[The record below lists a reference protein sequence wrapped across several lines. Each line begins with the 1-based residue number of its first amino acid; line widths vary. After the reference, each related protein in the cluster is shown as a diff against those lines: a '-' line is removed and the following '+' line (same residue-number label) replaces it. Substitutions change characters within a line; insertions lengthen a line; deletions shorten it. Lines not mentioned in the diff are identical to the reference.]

1 MKYIKQLRAGIS
13 LRVIHAWLIVVTV
26 LMSVVMV
33 YSTIRL
39 SSSFTRVTDATEEH
53 LELEKAALELMD
65 ASDYL
70 TEKVQRFT
78 IGGDRRFMDEYF
90 EEAFKSHRRE
100 EALDRM
106 NAEPAAD
113 TAREKLE
120 KAMDASVKLMDQ
132 EYYAMRLVVD
142 AKGYEDYP
150 QQLHDVVLSAEDAS
164 LSPEEKMGR
173 ATELVLNDEYYKQK
187 DLVRSNMQESL
198 EEIDRLTRE
207 VESAELA
214 ELQSDLSLVRMIIL
228 LLVVTILSMVWLTAH
243 LGINPV
249 LRAVDRIKADSPIPE
264 VGANEFRYLAQEYNK
279 MYEAYKSSIERLN
292 FKASH
297 DVLTGVYNRAGYELL
312 LSSVDLKNTYMLLF
326 DVDNFKNINDTY
338 GHEVGDKALVK
349 LADVLKSNFRSDDHI
364 CRIGGDEF
372 VVFMVHTSGMQ
383 KELIASK
390 IDQINALLGAADDEV
405 PYFSVSVGVAS
416 GADATDAEGL
426 FEQTDEAMYQSKK
439 SGKQT
444 YTFYHED
451 SNNSIIK

>member
-26 LMSVVMV
+26 LMSVAMV
-33 YSTIRL
+33 CSTIRL

-150 QQLHDVVLSAEDAS
+150 QQLHDVGTRAEFDHRDDFDTPTLREIWRTPPYMHDGRYVDLHDVFMDGRHGDVLGDVDEMT
-164 LSPEEKMGR
+164 EE
-173 ATELVLNDEYYKQK
+173 ECD
-187 DLVRSNMQESL
+187 DLVEYL
-198 EEIDRLTRE
+198 
-207 VESAELA
+207 
-214 ELQSDLSLVRMIIL
+214 LSL
-228 LLVVTILSMVWLTAH
+228 
-243 LGINPV
+243 
-249 LRAVDRIKADSPIPE
+249 
-264 VGANEFRYLAQEYNK
+264 
-279 MYEAYKSSIERLN
+279 
-292 FKASH
+292 
-297 DVLTGVYNRAGYELL
+297 
-312 LSSVDLKNTYMLLF
+312 
-326 DVDNFKNINDTY
+326 
-338 GHEVGDKALVK
+338 
-349 LADVLKSNFRSDDHI
+349 
-364 CRIGGDEF
+364 
-372 VVFMVHTSGMQ
+372 
-383 KELIASK
+383 
-390 IDQINALLGAADDEV
+390 
-405 PYFSVSVGVAS
+405 
-416 GADATDAEGL
+416 
-426 FEQTDEAMYQSKK
+426 
-439 SGKQT
+439 
-444 YTFYHED
+444 
-451 SNNSIIK
+451 

>member
-1 MKYIKQLRAGIS
+1 MKLLNKLRAGVS
-13 LRVIHAWLIVVTV
+13 LRVIHVWLIVITIV
-26 LMSVVMV
+26 MSVVMV

-78 IGGDRRFMDEYF
+78 IDGNRLFMDEYF

-100 EALDRM
+100 EALTKM
-106 NAEPAAD
+106 SAEPSATAAR
-113 TAREKLE
+113 AKLE

-132 EYYAMRLVVD
+132 EYYAMRLVVE
-142 AKGYEDYP
+142 AKGYTDYP
-150 QQLHDVVLSAEDAS
+150 EQLHNVVLSEEDAA
-164 LSPEEKMGR
+164 LSPGEKMNR
-173 ATELVLNDEYYKQK
+173 ATELVLNDDYYDQK
-187 DLVRSNMQESL
+187 ERVRAGMQESL
-198 EEIDRLTRE
+198 QEIDRLTRD

-214 ELQSDLSLVRMIIL
+214 ELQSDLGTVRVVIL
-228 LLVVTILSMVWLTAH
+228 LLAVTILSMVWLTAR

-279 MYEAYKSSIERLN
+279 MYAAYKSSIERLN

-297 DVLTGVYNRAGYELL
+297 DALTGVYNRAGYELL
-312 LSSVDLKNTYMLLF
+312 LSSVDLADTYMLLF
-326 DVDNFKNINDTY
+326 DVDDFKSINDTY
-338 GHEVGDKALVK
+338 GHEAGDKALVK
-349 LADVLKSNFRSDDHI
+349 LSKVLKNNFRSDDHI

-372 VVFMVHTSGMQ
+372 VVFMVHTNGLQ
-383 KELIASK
+383 KELIAGK
-390 IDQINALLGAADDEV
+390 IDQINNQLKRSDDEV
-405 PYFSVSVGVAS
+405 PYFSVSVGVAY
-416 GADATDAEGL
+416 GADADDTESL

-444 YTFYHED
+444 YTFYQ
-451 SNNSIIK
+451 KG

>member
-1 MKYIKQLRAGIS
+1 MKLLNKLRAGVS
-13 LRVIHAWLIVVTV
+13 LRVIHVWLIVITIV
-26 LMSVVMV
+26 MSVVMV

-78 IGGDRRFMDEYF
+78 IGGDRRFMNEYF

-100 EALDRM
+100 EALTKM
-106 NAEPAAD
+106 SAEPSATAAR
-113 TAREKLE
+113 AKLE

-132 EYYAMRLVVD
+132 EYYAMRLVVE
-142 AKGYEDYP
+142 AKGYTDYP
-150 QQLHDVVLSAEDAS
+150 EQLRNVVLSEEDAA
-164 LSPEEKMGR
+164 LSSEEKMNR
-173 ATELVLNDEYYKQK
+173 ATELVLNDDYYDQK
-187 DLVRSNMQESL
+187 ERVRAGMQESL
-198 EEIDRLTRE
+198 QEIDRLTRD

-214 ELQSDLSLVRMIIL
+214 ELQSDLGTVRVVIL
-228 LLVVTILSMVWLTAH
+228 LLVVTILSMVWLTAR

-279 MYEAYKSSIERLN
+279 MYAAYKSSIERLN

-297 DVLTGVYNRAGYELL
+297 DALTGVYNRAGYELL
-312 LSSVDLKNTYMLLF
+312 LSSVDLHDTYMLLF
-326 DVDNFKNINDTY
+326 DVDDFKSINDTY
-338 GHEVGDKALVK
+338 GHEAGDKALVK
-349 LADVLKSNFRSDDHI
+349 LSKVLKNNFRSDDHI

-372 VVFMVHTSGMQ
+372 VVFMVHTNGLQ
-383 KELIASK
+383 KELIAGK
-390 IDQINALLGAADDEV
+390 IDQINNQLKRSDDEV
-405 PYFSVSVGVAS
+405 PYFSVSVGVAY
-416 GADATDAEGL
+416 GADADDTESL

-444 YTFYHED
+444 YTFYQ
-451 SNNSIIK
+451 KG

>member
-1 MKYIKQLRAGIS
+1 MKLLNKLRAGVS
-13 LRVIHAWLIVVTV
+13 LRVIHVWLIVITIV
-26 LMSVVMV
+26 MSVVMV

-78 IGGDRRFMDEYF
+78 IDGNRLFMDEYF

-100 EALDRM
+100 EALTKM
-106 NAEPAAD
+106 SAEPSATAAR
-113 TAREKLE
+113 AKLE

-132 EYYAMRLVVD
+132 EYYAMRLVVE
-142 AKGYEDYP
+142 AKGYTDYP
-150 QQLHDVVLSAEDAS
+150 EQLRNVVLSEEDAA
-164 LSPEEKMGR
+164 LSPGEKMNR
-173 ATELVLNDEYYKQK
+173 ATELVLNDDYYDQK
-187 DLVRSNMQESL
+187 ERVRAGMQESL
-198 EEIDRLTRE
+198 QEIDRLTRD

-214 ELQSDLSLVRMIIL
+214 ELQSDLGTVRVVIL
-228 LLVVTILSMVWLTAH
+228 LLAVTILLMVWLTAR

-279 MYEAYKSSIERLN
+279 MYAAYKSSIERLN

-297 DVLTGVYNRAGYELL
+297 DALTGVYNRAGYELL
-312 LSSVDLKNTYMLLF
+312 LSSVDLADTYMLLF
-326 DVDNFKNINDTY
+326 DVDDFKSINDTY
-338 GHEVGDKALVK
+338 GHEAGDKALVK
-349 LADVLKSNFRSDDHI
+349 LSKVLKNNFRSDDHI

-372 VVFMVHTSGMQ
+372 VVFMVHTNGLQ
-383 KELIASK
+383 KELIAGK
-390 IDQINALLGAADDEV
+390 IDQINNQLKRSDDEV
-405 PYFSVSVGVAS
+405 PYFSVSVGVAY
-416 GADATDAEGL
+416 GADADDTESL

-444 YTFYHED
+444 YTFYQ
-451 SNNSIIK
+451 KG